1 MAYFARV
8 QELLAEGRDIVSLA
22 TGELDMPTPAHV
34 AAAGIAAIRDGH
46 TRYTANNGTVEL
58 RRAIGQYL
66 AQSQQLAYE
75 PNEVLVSNGSKQA
88 LFNVLFALCGPGD
101 DVIIFSPC
109 YPSYSEQVAMTGAR
123 PVIVSTRPDDY
134 QIDPEAL
141 RCAMTGR
148 TRCIIVNSPNN
159 PTGAVYTEE
168 SLQAI
173 AQAAADHDCRIIS
186 DEIYEQ
192 IVYAPAAHRSIATV
206 STETAARTV
215 VVGGVSKSYAMTG
228 WRLGYAAGPKD
239 IIDAAGLVQSH
250 TTNNACSISQMA
262 ALTAL
267 TTESDFH
274 RTLLTE
280 FVQKRER
287 ALTAVRS
294 IQGVTCPA
302 ADGAFYL
309 FPNVAGLLKRQIG
322 ESTLDSSEALA
333 HRLLEKHGVAVV
345 PGSAFGA
352 EGCLRLSYAVSPERL
367 DEGCRRLTRA
377 LVTLAQE
384 RT

>member
-8 QELLAEGRDIVSLA
+8 QALLADGRDIVSLA
-22 TGELDMPTPAHV
+22 TGELDTPTPAHV
-34 AAAGIAAIRDGH
+34 AAAGIAAIRDGD

-66 AQSQQLAYE
+66 AQSQHLAFG
-75 PNEVLVSNGSKQA
+75 PDQILVSNGSKQA

-101 DVIIFSPC
+101 DVIIFAPY
-109 YPSYSEQVAMTGAR
+109 YPSYPEQVAMTGAR
-123 PVIVSTRPDDY
+123 PVMVPTRPNDY
-134 QIDPEAL
+134 QIDPDAL
-141 RCAMTGR
+141 HRAMTER

-159 PTGAVYTEE
+159 PTGAVYDED
-168 SLQAI
+168 SLRAI

-192 IVYAPAAHRSIATV
+192 IVYAPATHRSIAAV
-206 STETAARTV
+206 SKQTAARTV

-250 TTNNACSISQMA
+250 TTNNACSISQVA
-262 ALTAL
+262 ALTAF

-274 RTLLTE
+274 QTLLAGLLE
-280 FVQKRER
+280 KRER

-294 IQGVTCPA
+294 VHGVTCPA
-302 ADGAFYL
+302 GEGAFYL
-309 FPNVAGLLKRQIG
+309 FPNVERLLTQPTG
-322 ESTLDSSEALA
+322 DSSLDTSEALA
-333 HRLLEKHGVAVV
+333 HWLLETHGVAVV

-352 EGCLRLSYAVSPERL
+352 EGCLRLSYAVSSERL
-367 DEGCRRLTRA
+367 EEGCRRLTKA
-377 LVTLAQE
+377 LETLP
-384 RT
+384 